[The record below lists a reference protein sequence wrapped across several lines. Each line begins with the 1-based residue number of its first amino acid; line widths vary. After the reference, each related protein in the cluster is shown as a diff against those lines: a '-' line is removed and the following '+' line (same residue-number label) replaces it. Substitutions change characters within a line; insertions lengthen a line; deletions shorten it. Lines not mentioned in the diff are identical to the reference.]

1 MISVIMSVYQEPVSY
16 VEKSVDSI
24 LNQTVQDIEFI
35 IIVDDPNNK
44 KVIQYLQMCI
54 EKDKRIKFYINEKNC
69 GLTESLNRAI
79 RYSKGE
85 YVARMDADDISELD
99 RLEIELKSLVENNL
113 DIVGCNIQNIDE
125 KGNIISKKGSQ
136 YPSSDRAIKEYLRT
150 NSALAHPTWLV
161 KRSVYEEYMKI
172 GPYLE
177 FPACEDYEFLTRIA
191 LDGKKLGNIKEVK
204 LKYRINREGISSTKK
219 VKQKLSHFFVNRCYK
234 QGQKSNLEEFLEF
247 VNESGGI
254 RKKRSLTEYYRKSAM
269 I

>member
-85 YVARMDADDISELD
+85 
-99 RLEIELKSLVENNL
+99 
-113 DIVGCNIQNIDE
+113 
-125 KGNIISKKGSQ
+125 
-136 YPSSDRAIKEYLRT
+136 
-150 NSALAHPTWLV
+150 
-161 KRSVYEEYMKI
+161 
-172 GPYLE
+172 
-177 FPACEDYEFLTRIA
+177 
-191 LDGKKLGNIKEVK
+191 
-204 LKYRINREGISSTKK
+204 
-219 VKQKLSHFFVNRCYK
+219 
-234 QGQKSNLEEFLEF
+234 
-247 VNESGGI
+247 
-254 RKKRSLTEYYRKSAM
+254 
-269 I
+269 